1 MADHEPAAPCTD
13 MHQTPPA
20 DPRSGTAA
28 TAATTAATA
37 PLPPHRPRTSFYV
50 AVGCLSII
58 AGLVLGV
65 GGFFGVR
72 ALQGDGGE
80 PVVEEEP
87 AVLEETPVGPEAAV
101 PFGTTFPIHSQALDG
116 DVDATFVDLDW
127 DASAEIAEAN
137 SLNEPP
143 QSGNK
148 YILLTLEGVYHG
160 DGTPDPVLGAWMDA
174 TYVAEDGTEIDRVH
188 VVTPHYSEMV
198 ESAGAADG
206 ETFRAEMP
214 FEIPEDIE
222 GGGHIVLH
230 RGLQDVDEGVWVEAS

>member
-28 TAATTAATA
+28 TAATAH
-37 PLPPHRPRTSFYV
+37 PPPRRPRTTFYLT
-50 AVGCLSII
+50 VGCLSVI

-72 ALQGDGGE
+72 AIQGDGGE

-87 AVLEETPVGPEAAV
+87 AVLEETPVGPDAAV

-116 DVDATFVDLDW
+116 DVEATFVDLDW
-127 DASAEIAEAN
+127 DADAEIAEAN

-143 QSGNK
+143 QPGNR
-148 YILLTLEGVYHG
+148 YILLTFEGVYHG

-174 TYVAEDGTEIDRVH
+174 TYVAEDGTEIARVH
-188 VVTPHYSEMV
+188 VVTPHYGEMV
-198 ESAGAADG
+198 ERVGAADG
-206 ETFRAEMP
+206 ETIRAEIP

-222 GGGHIVLH
+222 GGGHVVLN
-230 RGLQDVDEGVWVEAS
+230 RGLQDVDEGAWVEAS